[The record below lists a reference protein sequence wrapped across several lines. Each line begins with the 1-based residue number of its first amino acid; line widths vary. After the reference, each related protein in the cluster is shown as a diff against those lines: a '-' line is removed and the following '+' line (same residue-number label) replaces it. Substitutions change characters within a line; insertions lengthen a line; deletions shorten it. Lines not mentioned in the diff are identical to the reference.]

1 MACAGCCQVTP
12 EVFWLDAPF
21 QKASIQEML
30 LTQGICSGLSPSSLC
45 DMKSFLSSTSLAQF
59 RFIISG
65 AWRELFPAVTC
76 SAGFQLM
83 APLSFQ
89 DPC

>member
-30 LTQGICSGLSPSSLC
+30 LTQGICSGLSHKEDL
-45 DMKSFLSSTSLAQF
+45 
-59 RFIISG
+59 
-65 AWRELFPAVTC
+65 V
-76 SAGFQLM
+76 
-83 APLSFQ
+83 
-89 DPC
+89 